1 MHVYFEDWNVLGE
14 MKQWS
19 LRQHT
24 EGIRALNSLA
34 SWIQRFIE
42 GLQQWGTMILFL
54 TCTNI
59 GQFNHPGSDSTKA
72 LNTKLFIRRF
82 NKLCKSCAFVS
93 LVCLHLQFS
102 DHSVIPLFFLR
113 IYAQSSFQIDI
124 TWCSPFWEVNE
135 IDFFIHFTLQ
145 VHLVTRKAE

>member
-102 DHSVIPLFFLR
+102 DNSSVFLAYLRTEQFSDWYHLMFSFLGSKWNRFFHSFYTTGAF
-113 IYAQSSFQIDI
+113 S
-124 TWCSPFWEVNE
+124 
-135 IDFFIHFTLQ
+135 H
-145 VHLVTRKAE
+145 